1 MNETRSQIV
10 WQHMDNFV
18 RHSGASWPTLAAE
31 VRWQYEARVAE
42 PLRHIEFSQHRDLH
56 ERQRLDAQ
64 TLRRFEHDVK
74 FGLPAD
80 IEEACVFGLRDA
92 GYTGFEMLLSDLAE
106 RYGLLAAP
114 KPMPACEVQD
124 IGRLLKE
131 TGEAIQAVAP
141 MLIDGRIDDND
152 RPYAKDALG
161 QINDALAMLVSYQ
174 ARIVAILPDAVAVH
188 LKSVGTGK

>member
-1 MNETRSQIV
+1 METRSQIV
-10 WQHMDNFV
+10 FRHMDTFV
-18 RHSGASWPTLAAE
+18 RRSGSSWPTLAAA
-31 VRWQYEARVAE
+31 VRAQYEARVPE
-42 PLRHIEFSQHRDLH
+42 SLRRIEFSHHLDAY

-64 TLRRFEHDVK
+64 ALRRFEDEVK

-80 IEEACVFGLRDA
+80 IEEACVFGLKDA
-92 GYTGFEMLLSDLAE
+92 GYSDFEKLLADLAD

-114 KPMPACEVQD
+114 QPALAGEVQD

-141 MLIDGRIDDND
+141 MLADGRIDERDQ
-152 RPYAKDALG
+152 PYAKDALG

-174 ARIVAILPDAVAVH
+174 ARIVAILPDQAAPPRLKAV
-188 LKSVGTGK
+188 